1 MSAADKDV
9 AHLTQAEAK
18 HELARLAGEI
28 ADHDRRYYQQDA
40 PTISD
45 PEYDALR
52 RRNEAIEARFPD
64 LVREDLPSKRVG
76 AAPAEQFA
84 KVRHRVPMLSLGNA
98 FEPDEVAEFFGR
110 IRRFL
115 GLDSDEKIEIVAE
128 PKIDGLSI
136 NLTYE
141 NGRFAQGATRGDGA
155 EGEDVTRNLR
165 TIGDVPDRMKGH
177 APGLIEVRGEI
188 YMSHDD
194 FVALNRARDAAGE
207 PHFANPRN
215 AAAGSLR
222 QLDWRITA
230 ERKLRFFAY
239 AWGESSER
247 PAGTHWDFLQH
258 LKRWGFQVNPLAA
271 RCTGLDDTLA
281 FYDRIGRERAGLGYD
296 IDGVVYKVNRIDWQ
310 ERLGF
315 VSRAPRWA
323 IAHKFAAEQ
332 VETKLKEIK
341 VSVGRTGALTPYAV
355 LEPVVVGGATV
366 SLATLHNEDDIA
378 RKDIRAGDTVIVQR
392 AGDVI
397 PQVVG
402 PVLAKRPK
410 DARPFVM
417 PETCPDCGSVAVRE
431 EGEAVRRCTGG
442 LICPTQAVQRLV
454 HFASRDAFDIEGMG
468 EKRVEEFWKAGLIRS
483 PVDMFRL
490 AGHAAAL
497 AEWEG
502 WGARSV
508 EKLLAAVEARR
519 TIAFERFIYALG
531 IPQVGQATARW
542 IARHYVTLPR
552 WRAAMEQ
559 AGKER
564 AAHPDEHKKPELIG
578 EAYAELCDIQGIGM
592 TMADDI
598 AGFFSEPRNLEI
610 LDRLGEILTIEAP
623 AARAA
628 TSPVAG
634 KTVVF
639 TGTLETMTRAEAK
652 ARAEA
657 LGAHVAGSVS
667 KKTDYLVVGADAGSK
682 AKKAS
687 ELGVATLTEQEWRD
701 LVGG

>member
-1 MSAADKDV
+1 MSGPDKPV
-9 AHLTQAEAK
+9 EGLTPAEAK
-18 HELARLAGEI
+18 RELARLAKEI
-28 ADHDRRYYQQDA
+28 AAHDRSYYQEDA
-40 PTISD
+40 PVISD
-45 PEYDALR
+45 AEYDALR
-52 RRNEAIEARFPD
+52 RRNEEIEARFPQ
-64 LVREDLPSKRVG
+64 LVRDNSPSKRVG

-98 FEPDEVAEFFGR
+98 FEAEEVAEFFGR
-110 IRRFL
+110 VRRFL
-115 GLDSDEKIEIVAE
+115 GLAADEPVEIVAE

-136 NLTYE
+136 NLLYE
-141 NGRFAQGATRGDGA
+141 NGRFVQGATRGDGA

-165 TIGDVPDRMKGH
+165 TIDDIPDRMTGKPP
-177 APGLIEVRGEI
+177 ALIEVRGEV
-188 YMSHDD
+188 YMSHAD
-194 FVALNRARDAAGE
+194 FVALNETREKDGE
-207 PHFANPRN
+207 PRFANPRN

-230 ERKLRFFAY
+230 RRKLRFFAY
-239 AWGESSER
+239 AWGEASER
-247 PAGTHWDFLQH
+247 PADTHWAFLQH
-258 LKRWGFQVNPLAA
+258 LKRWGFKVNPLAA
-271 RCTGLDDTLA
+271 CCTGLDDTLA
-281 FYDRIGRERAGLGYD
+281 FYGKIGRERAALGYD

-332 VETKLKEIK
+332 VETKLREIK

-402 PVLAKRPK
+402 PVLSKRPK
-410 DARPFVM
+410 DAKPFVM

-431 EGEAVRRCTGG
+431 EGAAVRRCTGG

-468 EKRVEEFWKAGLIRS
+468 EKRVEEFWKEGLVRS

-490 AGHAAAL
+490 DRHAAAL

-508 EKLLAAVEARR
+508 EKLLAAVEARKN
-519 TIAFERFIYALG
+519 IAFDRFIYALG

-542 IARHYVTLPR
+542 IARHYLTLER
-552 WRAAMEQ
+552 WRAAMV
-559 AGKER
+559 AAAAER
-564 AAHPDEHKKPELIG
+564 AAHPDEHRHPEEVG

-592 TMADDI
+592 SMADDI
-598 AGFFSEPRNLEI
+598 AGFFAEPQNLDI
-610 LDRLGEILTIEAP
+610 LDALGEILTLEAP
-623 AARAA
+623 AAPVAQ
-628 TSPVAG
+628 SPVAG

-667 KKTDYLVVGADAGSK
+667 KKTDYVVVGADAGSK
-682 AKKAS
+682 AKKAT
-687 ELGVATLTEQEWRD
+687 ELGVATLTEQEWRE
-701 LVGG
+701 LVG